1 MRLMQSRPVFLGVSA
16 AIAAAVLIAAYASS
30 SGSSPATTPTA
41 TAATVAQQSQTLQTR
56 FVSTV
61 KKVSPSVV
69 VVETSTGLG
78 SGVVIDRNGD
88 IVTNHHVVGTSKS
101 FAVTDSNGKR
111 FKGTL
116 VGSFAPDDLAVIHVT
131 GAHLA
136 PLTLGNSAQLQM
148 GDIVMAIGNPLGLQS
163 TVTQGIVSALGRTVT
178 ESNSTALPDV
188 IQTSAA
194 INPGNSGGALVN
206 LEGQVVGIPT
216 LTAID
221 PENSQIASGIGF
233 AIPSNTV
240 KAIATQI
247 IRYGHVVSSG
257 RAFLGANLS
266 TTVSG
271 GVAVSKVVAK
281 GPAATAGIVKGDTI
295 TSIDGLP
302 VTSADAVAAALAN
315 LHPSSKATF
324 AVRTAAGT
332 ARTIVVT
339 LGTYPVA

>member
-1 MRLMQSRPVFLGVSA
+1 MRSHYKSALFGVSA
-16 AIAAAVLIAAYASS
+16 ALVAALLISAYVAATGSSAGTTTAAA
-30 SGSSPATTPTA
+30 A
-41 TAATVAQQSQTLQTR
+41 TAAPQRETLQTR

-61 KKVSPSVV
+61 KKVAPSVV
-69 VVETSTGLG
+69 VVQTPTGLG

-88 IVTNHHVVGTSKS
+88 IVTNHHVVGTSKI
-101 FAVTDSNGKR
+101 FAVTDSTGKR
-111 FKGTL
+111 YKGTL
-116 VGSFAPDDLAVIHVT
+116 LGSFAPDDLAVIHVT

-136 PLTLGNSAQLQM
+136 PLTFANSEQLQM
-148 GDIVMAIGNPLGLQS
+148 GDIVMAVGNPLGLQS
-163 TVTQGIVSALGRTVT
+163 TATQGIVSALGRTVT
-178 ESNSTALPDV
+178 EQNATALPDV

-206 LEGQVVGIPT
+206 LNGQVVGIPT

-247 IRYGHVVSSG
+247 VRFGHVVSSG

-271 GVAVSKVVAK
+271 GVAVSKVLAK
-281 GPAATAGIVKGDTI
+281 GPAATAGVVAGDTI
-295 TSIDGLP
+295 TAINGLP
-302 VTSADAVAAALAN
+302 VQSADAVAAVLAN
-315 LHPSSKATF
+315 LHPTSKARF
-324 AVRTAAGT
+324 AIRTAAGT
-332 ARTIVVT
+332 STTIVVT
-339 LGTYPVA
+339 LGKYPAA